1 MLVKDDGLYLGK
13 GAGDVRLLLKYSN
26 RHGLIAG
33 ATGTGKTLTLQ
44 GLAEGF
50 SLAGVPVFI
59 ADIKGDLAGLSQAG
73 ADKPPLVARAND
85 IGFDLD
91 YQAFP
96 VIFWDIF
103 GEQGHPVRTTVSE
116 MGPLLLARM
125 LQLNDVQEGVL
136 NVVFAAADAEG
147 LLLLDL
153 DDLRSM
159 LNHVS
164 ENASAYSARF
174 GNVSGTSVAAI
185 QRALLTFEQQDGAK
199 LFGEP
204 ALQIEDF
211 MRLAPNGCGAVN
223 ILSANKL
230 MGSPRLYAMFML
242 WLLGELFEDMP
253 EVGDLEKPKLV
264 FFFDEAHLLFDN
276 APKAL
281 SEKIEQLVRLIRSKG
296 VGVYFITQNP
306 ADIPADVLGQLANRV
321 QHALRAFTPQD
332 QKGVRAAAQT
342 FRPNPAFRT
351 EDVITQ
357 LGVGEALVSVLD
369 AKGTP
374 TIVERVLIRPP
385 VSGVG
390 AVTDVQRRD
399 AMAQSPVAGVYDTP
413 VNRESAAEI
422 LSGRLNKAAK
432 PAGKEAKAKTSGS
445 VWGKVATTV
454 VATAAASAGRSVASS
469 VIRSATKSGSAKGGR
484 KADSIVASATKS
496 AVRSAGG
503 SLGRQIAR
511 GILGALLK

>member
-1 MLVKDDGLYLGK
+1 MIVAENGLYLGK
-13 GAGDVRLLLKYSN
+13 GEGDTRLLLKYAN

-50 SLAGVPVFI
+50 SSAGVPVFI

-73 ADKPPLVARAND
+73 TDKAPLVARAKD
-85 IGFDLD
+85 IGFALE

-96 VIFWDIF
+96 AIFWDIF
-103 GEQGHPVRTTVSE
+103 GEQGHPVRTTISE
-116 MGPLLLARM
+116 MGPLLLAQM
-125 LQLNDVQEGVL
+125 LQLNNVQEGVL

-164 ENASAYSARF
+164 ENASTYSAQY
-174 GNVSGTSVAAI
+174 GNVSASSVAAI
-185 QRALLTFEQQDGAK
+185 QRALLTFEQQGGRK

-211 MRLAPNGCGAVN
+211 MKLAPNGHGAVN
-223 ILSANKL
+223 ILAADKL
-230 MGSPRLYAMFML
+230 MQSPRLYAMFML
-242 WLLGELFEDMP
+242 WLLSEMFEDLP

-276 APKAL
+276 APKPL
-281 SEKIEQLVRLIRSKG
+281 VEKIEQLVRLIRSKG

-306 ADIPADVLGQLANRV
+306 ADIPVDVLGQLGNRV

-342 FRPNPAFRT
+342 FRVNPAFKT

-390 AVTDVQRRD
+390 AITKAQRQEVIAD
-399 AMAQSPVAGVYDTP
+399 SPLAGVYDEE

-422 LSGRLNKAAK
+422 LAGRINKTAPPVK
-432 PAGKEAKAKTSGS
+432 KEAKAKNAGS

-454 VATAAASAGRSVASS
+454 ATTAAASAGRAVASS
-469 VIRSATKSGSAKGGR
+469 VIRSATKSGASKGGR
-484 KADSIVASATKS
+484 KADSIVTAATKS

-503 SLGRQIAR
+503 SLGRQVMR

>member
-1 MLVKDDGLYLGK
+1 MILEHNSIYMGQ
-13 GAGDVRLLLKYSN
+13 GAQPAHLLLKYAN
-26 RHGLIAG
+26 RHGMIAG

-73 ADKPPLVARAND
+73 SDKPSLNARAQE
-85 IGFDLD
+85 IGFPLN

-103 GEQGHPVRTTVSE
+103 GVQGHPVRTTVSE
-116 MGPLLLARM
+116 MGPLLLAQM

-136 NVVFAAADAEG
+136 NVVFAVADTEG

-153 DDLRSM
+153 DDLRS
-159 LNHVS
+159 LLTHVS
-164 ENASAYSARF
+164 QNASEYAVKF
-174 GNVSGTSVAAI
+174 GNVSASSVAAI
-185 QRALLTFEQQDGAK
+185 QRALLVFEQQGGEK

-204 ALQIEDF
+204 ALRIDDF
-211 MRLAPNGCGAVN
+211 MKVAPNKCGAVN
-223 ILSANKL
+223 ILAADRL
-230 MGSPRLYAMFML
+230 MASPRLYAMFML
-242 WLLGELFEDMP
+242 WLLNELFENLP

-264 FFFDEAHLLFDN
+264 FFFDEAHLLFNN
-276 APKAL
+276 APKIL
-281 SEKIEQLVRLIRSKG
+281 VEKIEQMVRLIRSKA

-306 ADIPADVLGQLANRV
+306 ADIPVTVLGQLGNRI

-342 FRPNPAFRT
+342 FRVNPAFKT

-369 AKGTP
+369 EKGIP
-374 TIVERVLIRPP
+374 TVVDRVLIRPP
-385 VSGVG
+385 VSGIG
-390 AVTDVQRRD
+390 SITDSQRQ
-399 AMAQSPVAGVYDTP
+399 ALIAQSPLAGVYDTA

-422 LSGRLNKAAK
+422 LAKRLDGDHARISEADTGTKNKGSIWGTVIATAAT
-432 PAGKEAKAKTSGS
+432 A
-445 VWGKVATTV
+445 
-454 VATAAASAGRSVASS
+454 AAASAGRAAASS
-469 VIRSATKSGSAKGGR
+469 VIRSATTGKATRGR
-484 KADSIVASATKS
+484 KADDIVTSVTKS
-496 AVRSAGG
+496 AIRSAGG
-503 SLGRQIAR
+503 TLGRQLMR
-511 GILGALLK
+511 GIMGALLK